1 MKQLI
6 KTKEQKLYTLRQLA
20 VFLQSK
26 DSTVYDRANYLGILS
41 ERVVVDK
48 RKLYTEE
55 HYLKLKQSFEN
66 YRFRA
71 SGYKVPEIIYV
82 TRTTEIYQS
91 KLNFLT
97 LEQL

>member
-26 DSTVYDRANYLGILS
+26 DSTVYDRANSLGILS
-41 ERVVVDK
+41 ERVVVEK

-55 HYLKLKQSFEN
+55 HYLKLKQSFED
-66 YRFRA
+66 YRFRR

-91 KLNFLT
+91 KLNFLE
-97 LEQL
+97 LNQL

>member
-1 MKQLI
+1 MKQII

-26 DSTVYDRANYLGILS
+26 DSTVYDRANSLGILS
-41 ERVVVDK
+41 ERVVVEK

-66 YRFRA
+66 YRFTA

-91 KLNFLT
+91 KLNFLE
-97 LEQL
+97 LHQL